1 MILREVKQVSER
13 VQVIVELFGVD
24 NSRPWRIHSD
34 HQIYYVL
41 EIHYSAGLSTLIDRL
56 PDIALD
62 LIVRDQIPYHFCGVS
77 DEKELIYYF
86 RLLSV
91 EKIYSVNW
99 MHFEQNIIH
108 GFIRHRLS
116 RPKYSLN

>member
-1 MILREVKQVSER
+1 M
-13 VQVIVELFGVD
+13 IVELFGVD

-41 EIHYSAGLSTLIDRL
+41 EVHYSAGLSTLIDRL

-99 MHFEQNIIH
+99 MHFERNMIL
-108 GFIRHRLS
+108 GFIRHRS
-116 RPKYSLN
+116 TRPKYSLN